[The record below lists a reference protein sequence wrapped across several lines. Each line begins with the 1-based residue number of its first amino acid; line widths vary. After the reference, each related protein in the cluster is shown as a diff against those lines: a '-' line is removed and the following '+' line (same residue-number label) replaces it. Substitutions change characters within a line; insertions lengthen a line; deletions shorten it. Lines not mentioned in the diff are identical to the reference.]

1 MSDYEDDKFTE
12 QASSSKQHK
21 LRRLS
26 VEIEVTE
33 LVKMGKLQTK
43 SEELKRQERFYA
55 DYEKELNAID
65 AKKANVE
72 TELENYGSLKSNM
85 DMYFANELQI
95 DMSIDAHRQ
104 LSAFLKQHV
113 SYNKLKS

>member
-1 MSDYEDDKFTE
+1 MSDYEEEKST
-12 QASSSKQHK
+12 SSNKHLK

-26 VEIEVTE
+26 IEIEVTE

-43 SEELKRQERFYA
+43 SEELKRQERFHS

-65 AKKANVE
+65 AKKETVE
-72 TELENYGSLKSNM
+72 AELERYGALKSDM

-95 DMSIDAHRQ
+95 DMNVDSHRQ
-104 LSAFLKQHV
+104 LAAFLKQHV
-113 SYNKLKS
+113 RVFI

>member
-12 QASSSKQHK
+12 QTSSNKQHK

-26 VEIEVTE
+26 IEIEVTE

-43 SEELKRQERFYA
+43 SDELKRQERFYA

-65 AKKANVE
+65 VKKANVE
-72 TELENYGSLKSNM
+72 TELERYGALKSDM

-95 DMSIDAHRQ
+95 DPSIDSHRQ
-104 LSAFLKQHV
+104 LTAFLKQHV
-113 SYNKLKS
+113 SFK